1 MTSPEQSAANEPAD
15 ADSSAPRRIPIGN
28 GILTVESE
36 AQAWARA
43 RIGEMNKGGGAA
55 EAALAV
61 LRIKRRA
68 AAGRI

>member
-1 MTSPEQSAANEPAD
+1 
-15 ADSSAPRRIPIGN
+15 
-28 GILTVESE
+28 
-36 AQAWARA
+36 
-43 RIGEMNKGGGAA
+43 MNKGGGAA